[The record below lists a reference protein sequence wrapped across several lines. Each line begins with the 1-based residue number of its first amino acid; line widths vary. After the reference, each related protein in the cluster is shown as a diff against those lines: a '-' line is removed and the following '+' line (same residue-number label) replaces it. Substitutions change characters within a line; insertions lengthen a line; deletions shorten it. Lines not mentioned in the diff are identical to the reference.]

1 MTNHAAGIGICSGSV
16 FHYRLSNPD
25 SWDRLFEGIVIE
37 DKVFK
42 NSKGCRR
49 EIHDEIKKERPLV
62 ELKHRRNKR
71 NRIASSNK
79 TKK

>member
-42 NSKGCRR
+42 YSNVAGTKSTTRSKKNG
-49 EIHDEIKKERPLV
+49 PW
-62 ELKHRRNKR
+62 
-71 NRIASSNK
+71 SN
-79 TKK
+79 